1 MSLIIAQVWR
11 KRSKRWCAQPNDY
24 TELYRNRSRRSMSI
38 AVNGLMPLFEPR
50 AIAKLKVF
58 LIDNYQNEN
67 AKIKVREFYKNIT
80 YMQKRIRDQ
89 FLKKDAK
96 AEILVNYWDKL
107 FGLLQIRASE
117 LNDKCGKDL
126 CRNLIVVPK
135 EVRWAVLRSYVDRCQ
150 ELNAI
155 AFL

>member
-1 MSLIIAQVWR
+1 
-11 KRSKRWCAQPNDY
+11 
-24 TELYRNRSRRSMSI
+24 MSI

-50 AIAKLKVF
+50 AIAKLKFF

>member
-1 MSLIIAQVWR
+1 
-11 KRSKRWCAQPNDY
+11 
-24 TELYRNRSRRSMSI
+24 MSI